1 MSELEL
7 EPIKRLSRDLRKA
20 ASTLS
25 TSEARFLVDHYYMM
39 QRDRIRAAH
48 QVRQLRDSGEPHEVL
63 TWLNDN
69 TGVLEASIK
78 GALGVYAASQ
88 PVGKWAQSITG
99 IGPVIAA
106 GFLAH
111 IDINKAPTVGHIWR
125 FAGLDPTIKWEKGK
139 KRPYNARLKVLCWKA
154 GESFKKF
161 SGNDDCYYGR
171 IYRLRKDYEVARNS
185 GGENAE
191 EAKKAIEIRK
201 LTSEQKVHYEAGKL
215 PPGRLDLRA
224 TRYAVKQFIA
234 DLHAYWY
241 RHEFKKDPPL
251 PYPIAILGHA

>member
-99 IGPVIAA
+99 IGPVISA
-106 GFLAH
+106 GLLAH
-111 IDINKAPTVGHIWR
+111 IDITKAPTVGHIWR
-125 FAGLDPTIKWEKGK
+125 FAGLDPTVKWEKK
-139 KRPYNARLKVLCWKA
+139 TKRPWNARLKVLCWKA
-154 GESFKKF
+154 GESFVKLHNNKRCF
-161 SGNDDCYYGR
+161 YGHLWTMQKLIYIQSNESGAY
-171 IYRLRKDYEVARNS
+171 
-185 GGENAE
+185 AE
-191 EAKKAIEIRK
+191 RSA
-201 LTSEQKVHYEAGKL
+201 
-215 PPGRLDLRA
+215 
-224 TRYAVKQFIA
+224 
-234 DLHAYWY
+234 
-241 RHEFKKDPPL
+241 
-251 PYPIAILGHA
+251 